1 MADDD
6 NTHKPLKDFLSQQ
19 KRIDQMFAQTTANF
33 TSAIDAMIP
42 KIPDLNLAMPEYTPA
57 FDFVDPNH
65 ASEFEWRILRWI
77 NDFHRELGE
86 EYEVGGQ
93 LVSFGREL
101 TFSFVDVGYHNP
113 SLISFKGTRDD
124 GSPIELV
131 QHVSQISILLI
142 RQKRTQPEEPK
153 RPIGFA
159 SWDEYDEKIKNR

>member
-1 MADDD
+1 MADDK
-6 NTHKPLKDFLSQQ
+6 TPKSIADFLSDTVAAS
-19 KRIDQMFAQTTANF
+19 KIFSETVEAMRV
-33 TSAIDAMIP
+33 SADAMVP
-42 KIPDLNLAMPEYTPA
+42 KMSELDYSYHSMPPVL
-57 FDFVDPNH
+57 DFVDHNH
-65 ASEFEWRILRWI
+65 ASEFEWRILQWI
-77 NDFHRELGE
+77 NDFHRELSE

-93 LVSFGREL
+93 LVNFGREL

-142 RQKRTQPEEPK
+142 RQKRTQPDEPK
-153 RPIGFA
+153 RPIGFS